1 MNKLLKI
8 SGLGVLV
15 LILSAATLYF
25 SDPVFWFRYF
35 NVRPMESYQNNPF
48 PTKERMF
55 PQEAVAGADLELRIP
70 VAVKEERSI
79 AEEILTRAKE
89 TAIAFDSTS
98 LIYIHKGVIQSENYW
113 PDSVRDGPVYAFSMS
128 KTVAAL
134 LTGIAIDQKLIESV
148 DDPIGKYIEEW
159 KDDERG
165 KKITIR
171 HLLTMS
177 SGFEPTPYFSNN
189 PFWKGQKRQI
199 GTNLPRAALSYDLA
213 EEPGTKWEYN
223 GTNTFL
229 LGLIISRTSGMRY
242 TQYLSKYLWQPVGN
256 STAHM
261 WMDREGGVPRTF
273 VGIYAAPM
281 DWARLGLM
289 MLNGG
294 KVGETQIVPANW
306 IDEMVRLAS
315 TAAYYAYQIW
325 LAVPNQ
331 EDKPPGDYYLFNG
344 FGAQTVFVH
353 PSSQTIIVRTGPLA
367 RNSDDF
373 LNKLPTLLP

>member
-1 MNKLLKI
+1 MNKLIKVFAVSVAI
-8 SGLGVLV
+8 QILV
-15 LILSAATLYF
+15 IAGLYF
-25 SDPVFWFRYF
+25 SDPVFWYRYF
-35 NVRPMESYQNNPF
+35 NVRPMASYQNNPF
-48 PTKERMF
+48 PTIERMF
-55 PQEAVAGADLELRIP
+55 PQEVVRGTDTPLIIP
-70 VAVKEERSI
+70 IAAKEERTI
-79 AEEILTRAKE
+79 PDAILDRAVE
-89 TAIAFDSTS
+89 TAIKFESTS
-98 LIYIHKGVIQSENYW
+98 LIYIHNGVIQSENYW
-113 PDSVRDGPVYAFSMS
+113 PDSVREGPVYAFSMS
-128 KTVAAL
+128 KTVVAL
-134 LTGIAIDQKLIESV
+134 LTGIAIDQKLIDSV

-165 KKITIR
+165 QKITLR

-199 GTNLPRAALSYDLA
+199 GTNLTRAALSYDLRD
-213 EEPGTKWEYN
+213 EPGTKWEYN

-242 TQYLSKYLWQPVGN
+242 TAYLSKHLWQPVGN
-256 STAHM
+256 NTAHM

-306 IDEMVRLAS
+306 IDEMIRPAN
-315 TAAYYAYQIW
+315 TAAYYGFQIW

-331 EDKPPGDYYLFNG
+331 EDKPPGNYYLFNG
-344 FGAQTVFVH
+344 FGGQTVFIN
-353 PSSQTIIVRTGPLA
+353 PSSKTIVVRTGPLA
-367 RNSDDF
+367 RNSDEF
-373 LNKLPTLLP
+373 LNSLPGLLP